1 MHDGTEATTMGDDVS
16 GKSYGI
22 CRIGDAYVGL
32 PVEALSEVCQFVK
45 LSKILRSAIYMSGVI
60 NLRGQLI
67 PIINLPL
74 ICGLAEPDQ
83 PAGFAVVLRYADQM
97 LGFLVNHVMGIIHVG
112 CDKVQVLTSGADTEG
127 QVCVRSV
134 FLDSDRTISIVDV
147 DSIFSLPGVFSVKSS
162 QINRTNAVEEE
173 RISMLT
179 FVVGGARFSVNA
191 RDVYGTVPCQIIE
204 VGAMTSGYCLGS
216 ITYHQ
221 RRVPVLN
228 TVDVLGIGRREKWT
242 ASEVVV
248 LRCQDDLLLGLAVDA
263 IQDIERTDLGKYTQ
277 VPGVVARRHNFLSH
291 VVIRDDGTQVFI
303 LSARALLQDPGVA
316 AMAGLS
322 FSPLLDDGQEA
333 GPDAAANQI
342 HLIDGRYLVIQ
353 AGRTFAVPF
362 DQVTSIVAMPE
373 TIMPVSSPEIGL
385 QGYFSWQ
392 SNSVPLVDLGE
403 YLQLPSGSTE
413 MARVLLTGEREHQVG
428 FRVER
433 VFSIEASNWSL
444 KGFRKAGPGSETLVQ
459 FGDGDSKR
467 TMPVLD
473 LAEIALKKFGSRP
486 LVVPSR
492 LIT

>member
-1 MHDGTEATTMGDDVS
+1 M
-16 GKSYGI
+16 
-22 CRIGDAYVGL
+22 
-32 PVEALSEVCQFVK
+32 
-45 LSKILRSAIYMSGVI
+45 
-60 NLRGQLI
+60 RG
-67 PIINLPL
+67 
-74 ICGLAEPDQ
+74 
-83 PAGFAVVLRYADQM
+83 
-97 LGFLVNHVMGIIHVG
+97 
-112 CDKVQVLTSGADTEG
+112 
-127 QVCVRSV
+127 V

-147 DSIFSLPGVFSVKSS
+147 DSIFSLPGVFSVKNN
-162 QINRTNAVEEE
+162 QINRTNVVEEE

-179 FVVGGARFSVNA
+179 FLVGGARFSVNA

-216 ITYHQ
+216 ITYHR

-228 TVDVLGIGRREKWT
+228 TVDLLGIGRREKWT

-248 LRCQDDLLLGLAVDA
+248 LRCQDDRLLGLAVDA
-263 IQDIERTDLGKYTQ
+263 IQDIERTDLGKYAQ
-277 VPGVVARRHNFLSH
+277 IPGVVARHHNFLSH

-303 LSARALLQDPGVA
+303 LSAQALLQDPGVA
-316 AMAGLS
+316 AIAGLS
-322 FSPLLDDGQEA
+322 FSPLLDDAQKA
-333 GPDAAANQI
+333 GPDAEANQI
-342 HLIDGRYLVIQ
+342 PLIEGRYLVIQ
-353 AGRTFAVPF
+353 AGRTFAVPL

-373 TIMPVSSPEIGL
+373 TIMPVSRPESGL
-385 QGYFSWQ
+385 QGYFSRQ
-392 SNSVPLVDLGE
+392 SNSVPLVDLVG
-403 YLQLPSGSTE
+403 YLQLSSGATE

-444 KGFRKAGPGSETLVQ
+444 EGFRKAGPGSETLVQ

-486 LVVPSR
+486 LDVLTR

>member
-1 MHDGTEATTMGDDVS
+1 MHDGTEATAMGVDAMS
-16 GKSYGI
+16 KSYGI

-45 LSKILRSAIYMSGVI
+45 LSKILRSAIYMSGGI

-67 PIINLPL
+67 PVINLPL

-97 LGFLVNHVMGIIHVG
+97 LAFLVNHVMGIIHVG
-112 CDKVQVLTSGADTEG
+112 CDKVQVLTSGAETEG

-134 FLDSDRTISIVDV
+134 FLDADRTISIVDV
-147 DSIFSLPGVFSVKSS
+147 DSVFSLPGVFSVKNN
-162 QINRTNAVEEE
+162 QINRKKAVEEE

-221 RRVPVLN
+221 RRVPILN
-228 TVDVLGIGRREKWT
+228 TVDLLGVGRREKWT

-248 LRCQDDLLLGLAVDA
+248 LRCQDDRLLGLAVDA
-263 IQDIERTDLGKYTQ
+263 IQDIERTDLGKYARI
-277 VPGVVARRHNFLSH
+277 PGIVARHHNFLSH
-291 VVIRDDGTQVFI
+291 VVIRNDGTQVFI
-303 LSARALLQDPGVA
+303 LSAQALLQDPGVA
-316 AMAGLS
+316 AIAGLS
-322 FSPLLDDGQEA
+322 FSPLLDDGQKA
-333 GPDAAANQI
+333 GPDAEANQI
-342 HLIDGRYLVIQ
+342 RHIDGRYLVIQ
-353 AGRTFAVPF
+353 AGRTFAVPL

-373 TIMPVSSPEIGL
+373 TIMPVSSPKSGL
-385 QGYFSWQ
+385 QGYFSRQ
-392 SNSVPLVDLGE
+392 SNSVPLVDLVG
-403 YLQLPSGSTE
+403 YLQLPSGATE

-433 VFSIEASNWSL
+433 VFSIEASNWFL
-444 KGFRKAGPGSETLVQ
+444 EGFRKAGPGSETLVQ

-486 LVVPSR
+486 LDVPSR